1 MKWEYWKWFFRGVDG
16 QSPGLFSLLDR
27 WVLVH
32 LVIAAVLSAFI
43 DVSVK
48 DAASTVLLPLASIFI
63 GLSFA
68 WAGNAQA
75 LMQTEEIEE
84 LSQHVPG
91 GLQTYAYKFQT
102 AIFVILVT
110 LCAWGLAGLGLF
122 ENQKNICKHLPCD
135 YLKYAVQGCLYFL
148 ASVTLREC
156 WHVVLGSQI
165 MLISRHSIKQSKQK
179 RPNSSDAEDQG
190 AV

>member
-1 MKWEYWKWFFRGVDG
+1 MKWQYWKWFFRGIDG
-16 QSPGLFSLLDR
+16 RKPGLFSMFDR
-27 WVLVH
+27 WILFHLIVAAGLTYLVP
-32 LVIAAVLSAFI
+32 
-43 DVSVK
+43 VSVK
-48 DAASTVLLPLASIFI
+48 EAASTVLLPLASIFI

-91 GLQTYAYKFQT
+91 GLQSYAYKFQT
-102 AIFVILVT
+102 AILVILVT

-122 ENQKNICKHLPCD
+122 ENQKSVCKHLPCD
-135 YLKYAVQGCLYFL
+135 YLKHAVQGCLYFL
-148 ASVTLREC
+148 ASFTLREC

-165 MLISRHSIKQSKQK
+165 MLISRHSIKKGKQK
-179 RPNSSDAEDQG
+179 RSQSPDVED
-190 AV
+190 

>member
-1 MKWEYWKWFFRGVDG
+1 MKWQYWKWFFCGVDG
-16 QSPGLFSLLDR
+16 QKRGLLSLLD
-27 WVLVH
+27 WWIVFH
-32 LVIAAVLSAFI
+32 LTVAVGLAYFVS
-43 DVSVK
+43 VSVK
-48 DAASTVLLPLASIFI
+48 EAASTVLLPLASIFI

-102 AIFVILVT
+102 SILVILVT
-110 LCAWGLAGLGLF
+110 LCAWGLAGLGMF
-122 ENQKNICKHLPCD
+122 ECKASASKCFSCE
-135 YLKYAVQGCLYFL
+135 YWKYGIKGFLYFL
-148 ASVTLREC
+148 ASLTLREC

-165 MLISRHSIKQSKQK
+165 MLISRHSIKKGKHSESTYLGQDKQSQ
-179 RPNSSDAEDQG
+179 
-190 AV
+190 